1 MIRYYSI
8 AVPSR
13 VVVKLDNNH
22 IYRITEKMLRK
33 NSSLLVFL
41 FSLLLPTF
49 LCAEEAVVEWR
60 PPEDGF
66 DWVQLKNK
74 EWLMGEIKS
83 MYKDSL
89 EFDSDNL
96 DLQNIDWADVTYLR
110 SAGESSIN
118 IEDVGEI
125 TGVLE
130 ITGDTIKLI
139 DGEDVKEFNRA
150 RLISLT
156 PAGDREFDLWAV
168 DLTLSLNIRSGNTEQ
183 IDYTTRFS
191 AKRRTAGSR
200 VAADY
205 VGSISKTDAGTGT
218 LVETINNQ
226 RVSIGWDIY
235 ATRNFFYSPF
245 FGEYY
250 RDPFQNID
258 QRLTAGIGIG
268 YTIMDTGKIEW
279 NVSGGPAYQS
289 VKYISVEAG
298 QDASVTGGA
307 LVLGTD
313 YDHEINS
320 MLDFI
325 FNYNLTSAS
334 AELGGYTHHMLASI
348 ETEITGSL
356 DFDVSLMWDRVGQ
369 PTADAAGNS
378 PTPDD
383 YRLMVGINWSL

>member
-1 MIRYYSI
+1 
-8 AVPSR
+8 
-13 VVVKLDNNH
+13 
-22 IYRITEKMLRK
+22 MLRK

-49 LCAEEAVVEWR
+49 LCADEVITEWR

-66 DWVQLKNK
+66 DWVQLKHK

-130 ITGDTIKLI
+130 ISGDTIKLI
-139 DGEDVKEFNRA
+139 DGDDVTEFNRA
-150 RLISLT
+150 RLVSLT

-200 VAADY
+200 VVANY

-226 RVSIGWDIY
+226 RVTIGWDIY

-258 QRLTAGIGIG
+258 QRLTAGVGIG

-298 QDASVTGGA
+298 QDDSVSGGA

-313 YDHEINS
+313 YDQEINS

-325 FNYNLTSAS
+325 FNYNLTAAS

-356 DFDVSLMWDRVGQ
+356 DFDVSFMWDRVGQ

>member
-13 VVVKLDNNH
+13 AVVKLDNNH

-49 LCAEEAVVEWR
+49 LCAEEVVGEWR
-60 PPEDGF
+60 PPDDGF

-110 SAGESSIN
+110 SVGESSIN
-118 IEDVGEI
+118 IEEVGEV

-191 AKRRTAGSR
+191 AKRRTGR
-200 VAADY
+200 LAAMAMM
-205 VGSISKTDAGTGT
+205 TTT
-218 LVETINNQ
+218 N
-226 RVSIGWDIY
+226 
-235 ATRNFFYSPF
+235 
-245 FGEYY
+245 
-250 RDPFQNID
+250 
-258 QRLTAGIGIG
+258 
-268 YTIMDTGKIEW
+268 
-279 NVSGGPAYQS
+279 SGS
-289 VKYISVEAG
+289 VKSR
-298 QDASVTGGA
+298 S
-307 LVLGTD
+307 
-313 YDHEINS
+313 
-320 MLDFI
+320 
-325 FNYNLTSAS
+325 
-334 AELGGYTHHMLASI
+334 LA
-348 ETEITGSL
+348 T
-356 DFDVSLMWDRVGQ
+356 
-369 PTADAAGNS
+369 
-378 PTPDD
+378 
-383 YRLMVGINWSL
+383 